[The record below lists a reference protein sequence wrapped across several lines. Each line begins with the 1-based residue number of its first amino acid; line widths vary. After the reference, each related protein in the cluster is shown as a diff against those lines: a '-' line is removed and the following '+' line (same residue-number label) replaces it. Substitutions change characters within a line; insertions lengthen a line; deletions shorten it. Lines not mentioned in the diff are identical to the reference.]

1 MPYDRQTAGKG
12 GHSDFVRN
20 PDVQAFLAECDYMR
34 APSDAEAIAM
44 ATTFSVAPGGTPP
57 QLPDYV
63 VASDA
68 SKPST
73 VSRHVAAKAAISG
86 WSNSASESDSHK

>member
-34 APSDAEAIAM
+34 PPSDGEAEAM
-44 ATTFSVAPGGTPP
+44 AATF
-57 QLPDYV
+57 
-63 VASDA
+63 
-68 SKPST
+68 
-73 VSRHVAAKAAISG
+73 VAAPRCSG
-86 WSNSASESDSHK
+86 FRRKQK

>member
-34 APSDAEAIAM
+34 APSDDEKEM
-44 ATTFSVAPGGTPP
+44 RWL
-57 QLPDYV
+57 QL
-63 VASDA
+63 
-68 SKPST
+68 
-73 VSRHVAAKAAISG
+73 
-86 WSNSASESDSHK
+86 